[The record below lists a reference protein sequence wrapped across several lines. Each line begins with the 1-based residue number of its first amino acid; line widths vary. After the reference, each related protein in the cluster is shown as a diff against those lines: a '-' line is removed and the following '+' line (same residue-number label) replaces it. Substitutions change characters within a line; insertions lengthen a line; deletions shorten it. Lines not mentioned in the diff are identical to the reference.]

1 MQRAVII
8 DTDPGYDDAIA
19 ILLAARHLNILGL
32 TTVFGNESIENTTQN
47 ALNLLDYCGL
57 SGIPVAKGAEFPLIQ
72 KLTPGGGSSI
82 HGKNGLETPLLS
94 QSKNP
99 VHPNH
104 AVDFIIETALL
115 HKDLTLIP
123 VGPLTNIALALQKA
137 PAIREHIKE
146 ICIMGGSVTLGN
158 ASPVA
163 EVNIWCDPE
172 AAHIVFNSGIH
183 IKMVGLNVTYSAM
196 STPDRRERFHQLTNK
211 VGRLASDII
220 DRYSSNY
227 TKIYNYPG
235 AALHDPCAV
244 AWLIDPS
251 IIESMPAHM
260 DIELHGQLTRGMT
273 VCDLRPPRNIKPSK
287 SDENA
292 PRVRKPANG
301 EVALKINSDRFFDL
315 LYSTLEQYP

>member
-19 ILLAARHLNILGL
+19 ILLAARHFNILGL
-32 TTVFGNESIENTTQN
+32 TTVFGNESITNTTQN
-47 ALNLLDYCGL
+47 ALDLLDYCGL
-57 SGIPVAKGAEFPLIQ
+57 NSIPVVKGAESPLIQ
-72 KLTPGGGSSI
+72 KLSPGGGSSI
-82 HGKNGLETPLLS
+82 HGKNGLETPLLTTS
-94 QSKNP
+94 HNQ

-104 AVDFIIETALL
+104 AVDFIIESARLN
-115 HKDLTLIP
+115 KNLTLIP
-123 VGPLTNIALALQKA
+123 VGPLTNIALALQKE
-137 PAIREHIKE
+137 PSIKSSIKE

-158 ASPVA
+158 VSPVA

-196 STPDRRERFHQLTNK
+196 ATPERRERFHGLSNK
-211 VGRLASDII
+211 VGHLASDII
-220 DRYSSNY
+220 DRYSANY

-273 VCDLRPPRNIKPSK
+273 VCDLRPPRNIKPTK
-287 SDENA
+287 RDEDSA
-292 PRVRKPANG
+292 RIRKPVNG
-301 EVALKINSDRFFDL
+301 EVALKINADKFFDL
-315 LYSTLEQYP
+315 LYTTLEQYP